1 MAATIGVDADN
12 TLLRVRVQA
21 HPEALPVYASDGA
34 AGADLRALVPEAI
47 TLLPGRRAQIPTGL
61 HIELPIGFEG
71 QVRPRSGLAAK
82 FGITVLNAPGTIDSD
97 YRGEILVPLI
107 NLGDESFLVERGMRI
122 AQLVI
127 APVTRA
133 AFEPVDVLTETDRGA
148 NGFGSSG
155 VT

>member
-1 MAATIGVDADN
+1 VDADN
-12 TLLRVRVQA
+12 TLLRVRIQA

-47 TLLPGRRAQIPTGL
+47 TLAPGRRAQIPTGL
-61 HIELPIGFEG
+61 FIELPTGYEG

-82 FGITVLNAPGTIDSD
+82 SGITVLNAPGTIDSD
-97 YRGEILVPLI
+97 YRGEIVVPLI
-107 NLGDESFLVERGMRI
+107 NLGEVPFIVERGMRI

-127 APVTRA
+127 APVKRA
-133 AFEPVDVLTETDRGA
+133 IFEPVTALTETERGP

-155 VT
+155 VS